1 MTGLWL
7 AAAVG
12 ITALVSRAAAR
23 CRRPVRRCVAGALC
37 GVGALGAV
45 NLLAPFTG
53 VSVAVNG
60 LSAFTSVVLGA
71 PGVAGLLVLQR
82 LFAP

>member
-1 MTGLWL
+1 M
-7 AAAVG
+7 
-12 ITALVSRAAAR
+12 
-23 CRRPVRRCVAGALC
+23 AGALC

-60 LSAFTSVVLGA
+60 LSAFASVVLGA

>member
-1 MTGLWL
+1 MTGVWL
-7 AAAVG
+7 AVAVG
-12 ITALVSRAAAR
+12 LTALVSQAAAR
-23 CRRPVRRCVAGALC
+23 SRRPVRRCVAGALC

-60 LSAFTSVVLGA
+60 VSAFAAVVLGA

>member
-1 MTGLWL
+1 MSGLWL

-12 ITALVSRAAAR
+12 LTALVSRAAAR
-23 CRRPVRRCVAGALC
+23 CRRPVCRCVAGALC

-45 NLLAPFTG
+45 NLLAPYTG
-53 VSVAVNG
+53 VSVALTG
-60 LSAFTSVVLGA
+60 LSAFTAVVLGA